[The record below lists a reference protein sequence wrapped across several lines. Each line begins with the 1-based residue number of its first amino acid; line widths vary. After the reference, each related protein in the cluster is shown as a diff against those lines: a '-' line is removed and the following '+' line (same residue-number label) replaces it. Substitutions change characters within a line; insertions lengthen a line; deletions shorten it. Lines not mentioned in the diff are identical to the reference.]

1 MGTVKTRN
9 LVAWM
14 DRHQIGLYLAA
25 IAAGIAV
32 GFLAPGS
39 AAALERSIYPVLGL
53 LLYATFLGIPFSSI
67 GEAARDL
74 RFLATVLVLNFVIVP
89 GVVFGLTRFVAGDLA
104 LLVGVMLVL
113 LTPCIDYV
121 IVFTGLAGGASD
133 RLLAA
138 APVLMLAQILL
149 LPVFLWVFIGPDVAA
164 AIDPAPFIEALIVL
178 IIIPLAAA
186 ALTQALAR
194 RATLG
199 MAVMTAMEAL
209 MVPLMM
215 GTLAAVIGSQIT
227 GIGTELGSLLAVVP
241 IYVAFL
247 LVMVPLGLLAARGA
261 RLDAAST
268 RAVVFSGATR
278 NSLVVLPLALTLPG
292 PLALAAL
299 VVVTQ
304 TLVELIG
311 MVLYVRFLPR
321 VIRAEANRPPA

>member
-9 LVAWM
+9 LPAWVE
-14 DRHQIGLYLAA
+14 RHQIGLYLAA
-25 IAAGIAV
+25 IAVGVAL

-39 AAALERSIYPVLGL
+39 VGALERSIYPALGL
-53 LLYATFLGIPFSSI
+53 LLYATFLGVPFASI
-67 GEAARDL
+67 GAAVRDL
-74 RFLATVLVLNFVIVP
+74 RFLATVLVLNFVVVP
-89 GVVFGLTRFVAGDLA
+89 AVVFGLTRFVAGEPA
-104 LLVGVMLVL
+104 LVVGVMLVL

-138 APVLMLAQILL
+138 APVLMFVQMLL
-149 LPVFLWVFIGPDVAA
+149 LPVFLWVFIGPDVAG
-164 AIDPAPFIEALIVL
+164 AIDPAPFVEALIVL

-194 RATLG
+194 RTNLG
-199 MAVMTAMEAL
+199 RTVMAAMQAS

-215 GTLAAVIGSQIT
+215 VTLTVVVGSQIT
-227 GIGTELGSLLAVVP
+227 GVSRELGSLLVVVP
-241 IYVAFL
+241 VYVAFL
-247 LVMVPLGLLAARGA
+247 LVMVPLGLLAAKGA
-261 RLDAAST
+261 RLDPAST

-278 NSLVVLPLALTLPG
+278 NSLVVLPLALALPG

-311 MVLYVRFLPR
+311 MVLYVRFLPLIVPR
-321 VIRAEANRPPA
+321 EPNRQPA